1 MSEFDS
7 LLLFTNKFV
16 IEQKPHCIIS
26 YKKISASF
34 TSFKH
39 INHVFWKFVSKVA
52 RVIVLLV

>member
-7 LLLFTNKFV
+7 LLLFTNKLV
-16 IEQKPHCIIS
+16 IKQKLHCIIS
-26 YKKISASF
+26 YKKISVSF

-39 INHVFWKFVSKVA
+39 NHAFWKFVSKVA